1 MILLSFFPKVL
12 AIVAAMPEPVLG
24 GVLAY
29 AAGYFIV
36 SGAELAL
43 ARMMSARRMLV
54 VGVSIAGGVAVLA
67 TPEIAAQAPES
78 LAIFLESPLVVGS
91 LLAIV
96 INAIMRIGIAKTER
110 IVVDEGADR
119 HDQIAD
125 KLDEWG
131 EVWGLSRA
139 TVLQATTAVNQLI
152 EAIADLK
159 EGDAVLEAR
168 HDDVNLD
175 VRIIYKGQPMVFPDK
190 APTADELMNDDDG
203 VSRMAGWLVRH
214 LADRATAFVDGD
226 QQGVTLRF
234 ES

>member
-1 MILLSFFPKVL
+1 
-12 AIVAAMPEPVLG
+12 
-24 GVLAY
+24 
-29 AAGYFIV
+29 
-36 SGAELAL
+36 
-43 ARMMSARRMLV
+43 V
-54 VGVSIAGGVAVLA
+54 VEEGEG
-67 TPEIAAQAPES
+67 
-78 LAIFLESPLVVGS
+78 
-91 LLAIV
+91 
-96 INAIMRIGIAKTER
+96 RHER
-110 IVVDEGADR
+110 
-119 HDQIAD
+119 IAD

-159 EGDAVLEAR
+159 EGNAVLEAR

-214 LADRATAFVDGD
+214 LADRATAFVDGN